1 MDKIGQ
7 LLERGF
13 WGGIVIAATFVGFAV
28 FLYLVYRLIKFLQP
42 KTVRQEEQ
50 WVYSHPFYKVSGR
63 GRVAYLILCLEEV
76 LLFYGQD
83 FSAWER
89 ILRELWSITNG
100 SEGDW
105 IGTWLDSVLEL
116 LPSQI
121 LANKTDQL
129 SSDDKR
135 EVPNLYAQSGLVM
148 ILVNTLME
156 NAYTMVC
163 EWSPDIVAHDPDAL
177 HYIDKAE
184 EMLKK
189 FGVPLPANEAVQF
202 LASQKDSSLG
212 RSFEGLRL
220 SYLSKNCK

>member
-1 MDKIGQ
+1 M
-7 LLERGF
+7 
-13 WGGIVIAATFVGFAV
+13 
-28 FLYLVYRLIKFLQP
+28 
-42 KTVRQEEQ
+42 
-50 WVYSHPFYKVSGR
+50 
-63 GRVAYLILCLEEV
+63 
-76 LLFYGQD
+76 
-83 FSAWER
+83 
-89 ILRELWSITNG
+89 RELWSITNG

-135 EVPNLYAQSGLVM
+135 EIPNLYAQSGLVM

>member
-7 LLERGF
+7 FLERGF
-13 WGGIVIAATFVGFAV
+13 WGGIVIAAAFVGFAV

-42 KTVRQEEQ
+42 KTIRQEEQ
-50 WVYSHPFYKVSGR
+50 RVHSHPFYKVSGR

-83 FSAWER
+83 FSAWEQ

-105 IGTWLDSVLEL
+105 IGTWLDSVEAL

-121 LANKTDQL
+121 LTTAPS
-129 SSDDKR
+129 SSDDIRKIR
-135 EVPNLYAQSGLVM
+135 NLYTQSGTKM
-148 ILVNTLME
+148 ILVSALME
-156 NAYTMVC
+156 SVYTMVC
-163 EWSPDIVAHDPDAL
+163 EWAPDTVAYDLDA
-177 HYIDKAE
+177 
-184 EMLKK
+184 
-189 FGVPLPANEAVQF
+189 
-202 LASQKDSSLG
+202 SLG
-212 RSFEGLRL
+212 KPFEGLRL

>member
-13 WGGIVIAATFVGFAV
+13 WGGIVIAATFMGFAV

-50 WVYSHPFYKVSGR
+50 RVYSHPFYKVSGR

-83 FSAWER
+83 FSAGER

-105 IGTWLDSVLEL
+105 IGTWLDSVWEL
-116 LPSQI
+116 LPS
-121 LANKTDQL
+121 
-129 SSDDKR
+129 
-135 EVPNLYAQSGLVM
+135 
-148 ILVNTLME
+148 
-156 NAYTMVC
+156 
-163 EWSPDIVAHDPDAL
+163 
-177 HYIDKAE
+177 
-184 EMLKK
+184 
-189 FGVPLPANEAVQF
+189 
-202 LASQKDSSLG
+202 
-212 RSFEGLRL
+212 
-220 SYLSKNCK
+220 

>member
-50 WVYSHPFYKVSGR
+50 QVYSHPFYKVSGR

-135 EVPNLYAQSGLVM
+135 EIPNLYAQSGLVM

-163 EWSPDIVAHDPDAL
+163 EWSPDMVAMPQTHF
-177 HYIDKAE
+177 IT
-184 EMLKK
+184 
-189 FGVPLPANEAVQF
+189 
-202 LASQKDSSLG
+202 
-212 RSFEGLRL
+212 
-220 SYLSKNCK
+220 

>member
-13 WGGIVIAATFVGFAV
+13 FGGIVIAAVFVGFAV

-42 KTVRQEEQ
+42 EKVRQEEQ
-50 WVYSHPFYKVSGR
+50 RVHSHPFYKVSGR
-63 GRVAYLILCLEEV
+63 GRASYLILCLEEV

-83 FSAWER
+83 LSAWEG
-89 ILRELWSITNG
+89 ILRELWSVTNR

-105 IGTWLDSVLEL
+105 IGAWLDSVWEL

-121 LANKTDQL
+121 LKNKTDQL

-135 EVPNLYAQSGLVM
+135 EIQNLYAQSGPAM

-163 EWSPDIVAHDPDAL
+163 EWSPDTVAHDPDAL
-177 HYIDKAE
+177 HFIDEAE
-184 EMLKK
+184 EMMKK

-202 LASQKDSSLG
+202 LASQKDFSLG
-212 RSFEGLRL
+212 KPFEGLRL
-220 SYLSKNCK
+220 SYLSKKL

>member
-13 WGGIVIAATFVGFAV
+13 LGGIVIAAAFVGFAV

-50 WVYSHPFYKVSGR
+50 RVHSHPFYKVSGR
-63 GRVAYLILCLEEV
+63 GRTAYLILCLEEV

-83 FSAWER
+83 FSAWEQ

-105 IGTWLDSVLEL
+105 IGTWLDSVEPL

-121 LANKTDQL
+121 LTTAPS
-129 SSDDKR
+129 SSDDIRKIR
-135 EVPNLYAQSGLVM
+135 NLYTQSGTKM
-148 ILVNTLME
+148 ILVSALME
-156 NAYTMVC
+156 SVYTMVC
-163 EWSPDIVAHDPDAL
+163 EWAPDTVAYDPDAL
-177 HYIDKAE
+177 HFIDETE
-184 EMLKK
+184 EMMKK
-189 FGVPLPANEAVQF
+189 WGVPLPAGENVQF
-202 LASQKDSSLG
+202 LITQKDFSLG
-212 RSFEGLRL
+212 KPFEGLRL